1 MIRAIADEIWRYF
14 LLYDKQ
20 AFLFSI
26 AMTFFTILIY
36 RARTQKAEKKKRR
49 TLSCVRKIICLMLLF
64 FYIYFVV
71 GITVL
76 SRKSSDIPVVN
87 LKLFST
93 FQGDF
98 CSRLYLYENLLLFL
112 PFAILLYLL
121 FEKIR
126 KGYFFLLAG
135 IAASLLIEII
145 QYITRRGFFE
155 VDDLLTN
162 IVGMMIGYIGMWIG
176 HQGIRILQERIGGKK
191 CRGLRDSNDNS
202 QTESAV

>member
-1 MIRAIADEIWRYF
+1 
-14 LLYDKQ
+14 
-20 AFLFSI
+20 
-26 AMTFFTILIY
+26 
-36 RARTQKAEKKKRR
+36 
-49 TLSCVRKIICLMLLF
+49 MLLF
-64 FYIYFVV
+64 FYFYFVV

-155 VDDLLTN
+155 VDDLMTN
-162 IVGMMIGYIGMWIG
+162 IVGMMIGYVGMWIG
-176 HQGIRILQERIGGKK
+176 HQGIRVLQERIRGKK